1 MLLTEQNILI
11 LQFVVLIFFFFFTIF
26 TFLRIYKIFFTLFTI
41 FTRCRSEYFYLL
53 LQLSSE
59 LLSCVDVVPD
69 NGRGG
74 GGNSMGMATE

>member
-1 MLLTEQNILI
+1 MKFTHIRNKVTNAANRTEHPYFTICRSH
-11 LQFVVLIFFFFFTIF
+11 FFFFFTIF

-59 LLSCVDVVPD
+59 LLS
-69 NGRGG
+69 
-74 GGNSMGMATE
+74 A